1 MWQGHE
7 VTNDSLV
14 SQSVLLI
21 NPQHPSPYV
30 APASFLEPRLQEQC
44 LVPESLLNDC
54 PRECLSQQ
62 EETLGLWRSRYR
74 TAPDLEV
81 SSAAACP
88 GCRMRVFTT
97 PPLSVLLFAQT
108 RLRMARYTRG
118 RRWPSLASQRALPT
132 QGLCKG
138 TWGSLGAAA
147 GGGSLCL
154 SWPSPYTTFQV
165 RTGPGA
171 VCHLP

>member
-7 VTNDSLV
+7 VTNDGLI

-30 APASFLEPRLQEQC
+30 APASSLEPGLQEQC

-62 EETLGLWRSRYR
+62 EEMLGLWRSRCR
-74 TAPDLEV
+74 TAPGLEV
-81 SSAAACP
+81 SSCCCLPRLQNARFYNP
-88 GCRMRVFTT
+88 S
-97 PPLSVLLFAQT
+97 LSVLLFAQT

-138 TWGSLGAAA
+138 TWGSLGSAA